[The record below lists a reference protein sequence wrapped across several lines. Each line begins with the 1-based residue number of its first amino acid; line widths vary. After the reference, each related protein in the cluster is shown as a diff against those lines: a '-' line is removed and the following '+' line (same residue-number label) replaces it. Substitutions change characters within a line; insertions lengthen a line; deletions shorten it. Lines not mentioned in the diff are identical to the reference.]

1 MNANLGNLFS
11 RLGARLASAWQFLAT
26 HGKSA
31 RASLAARL
39 APVRGR
45 LRALGT
51 RLASRLSAWGVP
63 PRVADGARRLKGR
76 LFPDVGAAAP
86 AARVVLLLVLSV
98 AAITV
103 WAAVADVEQLAR
115 APGQAI
121 AGSRTQIVQAAIDG
135 VIEDIPV
142 REGQRVV
149 RDQTIA
155 RLERA
160 QAEAAVS
167 DSRAKVA
174 ALKANLARLHAE
186 VFGRRLAFP
195 EETRDFPAFV
205 ANQTELFERRQWAL
219 NEELRALNTMLD
231 AVKEE
236 LSLTEP
242 LLGTGDI
249 AKVEVIRLRKAAAEL
264 QGQISNRRNKYFQDA
279 QADMTKAEEDLATQE
294 QVLAERLIRFGHTQL
309 RAPTDGIV
317 RNIRLTTRG
326 ASVRPGEVVMELF
339 PTDSEMVVEAKLK
352 PADVAFVRTGLPAA
366 VKLDAYDYSIYGM
379 LRGEVSFV
387 SPDALTENT
396 AAGEHI
402 YYRVQIRITDLSSL
416 KTKSGKAI
424 EIQPGMTAQVDI
436 RTGEQSVLSYLAK
449 PVIKTLSE
457 SFRER

>member
-1 MNANLGNLFS
+1 MNVNLKNLFS
-11 RLGARLASAWQFLAT
+11 NLGARLAAVRRFLAT
-26 HGKSA
+26 RGKPV

-39 APVRGR
+39 IPARER
-45 LRALGT
+45 LRDLKA
-51 RLASRLSAWGVP
+51 RLASRLSAWKISEQAANGF
-63 PRVADGARRLKGR
+63 RLLKGR
-76 LFPDVGAAAP
+76 LFPDVGAATP

-98 AAITV
+98 ATVAV
-103 WAAVADVEQLAR
+103 WAAIADVEQLAR

-121 AGSRTQIVQAAIDG
+121 AGSRTQIIQAAIDG
-135 VIEDIPV
+135 VIEDIHV

-149 RDQTIA
+149 RGQTIA
-155 RLERA
+155 RLDRA
-160 QAEAAVS
+160 QAEAAMS

-174 ALKANLARLHAE
+174 ALKVNLARLRAE
-186 VFGRRLAFP
+186 VFGRRLEFP
-195 EETRDFPAFV
+195 EEAREFPAFV
-205 ANQTELFERRQWAL
+205 ANQTELFERRQRAL
-219 NEELRALNTMLD
+219 NEELYSLNAMLD

-236 LSLTEP
+236 LRMTEP
-242 LLGTGDI
+242 LLETGDI

-294 QVLAERLIRFGHTQL
+294 QVLAERLTRFGHTQL

-326 ASVRPGEVVMELF
+326 ASVRPGDVVMELF
-339 PTDSEMVVEAKLK
+339 PTDSELIVEAKLK
-352 PADVAFVRTGLPAA
+352 PADVAFVRAGLPAA

-379 LRGEVSFV
+379 LRGKVSFV

-402 YYRVQIRITDLSSL
+402 YYRVQIRITDMSSL
-416 KTKSGKAI
+416 KTKGGRAI
-424 EIQPGMTAQVDI
+424 ALQPGMTAQVDI
-436 RTGEQSVLSYLAK
+436 RTGSQSVLTYLTK

-457 SFRER
+457 SFSER